1 MRILKSHLRKNN
13 IFYIGVMVSLAFE
26 KLLLDNMM
34 IIYIETFLMIFLKLN
49 YRYINTYRK

>member
-34 IIYIETFLMIFLKLN
+34 IIYIETFLMIFLKIGLPVHK
-49 YRYINTYRK
+49 YI